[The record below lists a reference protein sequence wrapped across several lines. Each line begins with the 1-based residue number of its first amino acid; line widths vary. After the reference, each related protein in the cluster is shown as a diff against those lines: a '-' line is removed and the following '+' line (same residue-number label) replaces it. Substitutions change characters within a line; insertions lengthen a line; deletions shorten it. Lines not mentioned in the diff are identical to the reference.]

1 MDLGK
6 IGVYAIVTIFS
17 ILLIV
22 GLYETWVNNCTNFQ
36 RLDRIEKKLDELLR
50 RTELKE

>member
-1 MDLGK
+1 MDLGQ
-6 IGVYAIVTIFS
+6 IGVYAFVAIFS

-22 GLYETWVNNCTNFQ
+22 GLYVTWVKNCTNFQ

-50 RTELKE
+50 RAEPKD

>member
-1 MDLGK
+1 MDLGQ
-6 IGVYAIVTIFS
+6 IGVYVVVAIFS

-22 GLYETWVNNCTNFQ
+22 GLYVTWVKNCTNFQ

-50 RTELKE
+50 RAELKD

>member
-6 IGVYAIVTIFS
+6 IGVYAVVTIFS

-22 GLYETWVNNCTNFQ
+22 GLYVPWVKNCTNFQ
-36 RLDRIEKKLDELLR
+36 RLDRIEKKLYELLR
-50 RTELKE
+50 RTKPKD

>member
-1 MDLGK
+1 MDLGQ
-6 IGVYAIVTIFS
+6 IGVYAVVAIFS

-22 GLYETWVNNCTNFQ
+22 GLYVTWVKNCTNFQ

-50 RTELKE
+50 RIETKD

>member
-1 MDLGK
+1 MDLGQ

-22 GLYETWVNNCTNFQ
+22 GLYVTWVKNCTNFQ

-50 RTELKE
+50 RIEPKD